1 MDIFAQVLDVLPAL
15 QQGIM
20 VAVQPH
26 NLALAVIG
34 VIVGLFVGALPG
46 LGSVNGVAILL
57 PFTFVINEATPDPA
71 SPMIFLAAIYYGAM
85 YGGAISSITLGIPGA
100 STAVATTFDGRPM
113 ALQGNADRALVT
125 AAIASFIGGTIAT
138 VFFSI
143 FAPALSSV
151 ALDFGNPEIFA
162 LMLLAFATF
171 IGLGG
176 DDIPK
181 TMFSIFFGLLLATV
195 GFDTISGE
203 PRLIF
208 FNEREQT
215 AVLEALGSADA
226 AASVPIFNSVGWFSR
241 GIQFLVLAIGVYGI
255 GEMLW
260 TINESRYKVTMTE
273 TKISFSRIMRGIVGM
288 KDAWKGTM
296 IGSLLGFFVGILPAA
311 GATPGSLMSYG
322 VAKMTSRDPKSYGQ
336 GNPDGVAAPEAAN
349 NSASTGAMLPM
360 MTLGIPGSPTTA
372 VLLAGMVIWGLEP
385 GPRLFEDR
393 PEFVWPLI
401 GSFYI
406 SNIVAVLVNLAFI
419 PLFLWVLRMPFTIL
433 APVIFVLSVIGTYA
447 AYDNMYDV
455 WLMVLFGLG
464 AYMLRILD
472 YPLAPAVLAV
482 VLGGTAEQKLRQS
495 LLLSD
500 GDFGVFYNPFFDRD
514 GKGQEWWIA
523 PITTWIAVILIA
535 LPIVIWAVRKMRGA
549 DKVVD

>member
-1 MDIFAQVLDVLPAL
+1 MDIVAALLDGIGIAL
-15 QQGIM
+15 QF
-20 VAVQPH
+20 H
-26 NLALAVIG
+26 NLGLAIIG

-57 PFTFVINEATPDPA
+57 PFTFVINSAIPEDPA

-113 ALQGNADRALVT
+113 ALKGEADRALVT
-125 AAIASFIGGTIAT
+125 AAIASFVGGTIAT
-138 VFFSI
+138 LFFTG

-181 TMFSIFFGLLLATV
+181 TLFSICFGLLLATV
-195 GFDTISGE
+195 GFDQISGE
-203 PRLIF
+203 PRLVF
-208 FNEREQT
+208 MNEREQM
-215 AVLEALGSADA
+215 AVLETFGVANADE
-226 AASVPIFNSVGWFSR
+226 SVPFFNSVGWFSR

-255 GEMLW
+255 GEMIW
-260 TINESRYKVTMTE
+260 TINASRYKVTMTE
-273 TKISFSRIMRGIVGM
+273 TTISFRRIMNGVIGM
-288 KDAWKGTM
+288 KDAWKGTT

-322 VAKMTSRDPKSYGQ
+322 VSKMTSRNPKSYGQ

-406 SNIVAVLVNLAFI
+406 SNIIAVLVNLAFI

-433 APVIFVLSVIGTYA
+433 APVIFVLSIVGTYA

-455 WLMVLFGLG
+455 WLMVIFGIG

-482 VLGGTAEQKLRQS
+482 VLGATAEEKLRQA

-500 GDFGVFYNPFFDRD
+500 GNFEVFYNPFFDRD

-523 PITTWIAVILIA
+523 PVTTWIAVILIA
-535 LPIVIWAVRKMRGA
+535 MPIVLWAVRKVRGTSTQTA
-549 DKVVD
+549 E